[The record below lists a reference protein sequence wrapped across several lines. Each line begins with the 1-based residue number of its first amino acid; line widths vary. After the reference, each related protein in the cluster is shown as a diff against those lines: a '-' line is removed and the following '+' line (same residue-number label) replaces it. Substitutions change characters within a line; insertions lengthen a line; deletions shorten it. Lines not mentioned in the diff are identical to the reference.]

1 MKTRNVF
8 KKGENGGA
16 GKDFKI
22 CYDSKTTVAQT
33 LFLGCSVKS
42 FNSSLGWGAES
53 SRLTVELVYDQ
64 CAYPILKDGDGNRV
78 SRNWPPN
85 HFSDIVSG
93 KADDLPIDENG
104 NSLVPGKVFYYPD
117 KNSQK
122 IISEYYYEKDPGFYA
137 DMEDP
142 DKNMEIIG
150 CPVYFKYNTFE
161 FFGIV
166 KSWERKIDANSVKSY
181 SVMIESPSSLLSQTQ
196 VILGDYTGGIFV
208 KDSSGY
214 GYPSHSYAYPP
225 DGYVGKIREQMMP
238 NVVNVYGY
246 LEDATNLV
254 NNLPLDPNTGDPQY
268 RFGRSGRTDEGI
280 GANLTILAIGEL
292 LGYTDPFKYHKI
304 LRYAPFGR
312 MVGPAPK
319 KRTDGSDV
327 DKSDYSEG
335 NKPFMGLFEPI
346 VTPDNEKRSLYAINL
361 SEVLNLV
368 PHYYRISDN
377 KMSILDL
384 VNKICSDSGRELYI
398 DMFVS
403 IENSG
408 VYPVIRVRTIDRL
421 SQPVSDAV
429 DSYVQQLSSD
439 KKYISSYS
447 KGEEYNSDKHVR
459 SMYIGGKQQ
468 RLYQVKNIKYAKK
481 QSTLRY
487 NALTDSFIEIDHSIL
502 QQYRFPD
509 PSSPR
514 NPNHYLQSTQGE
526 LFGRIKKPTDFF
538 FSQLFEKQIDKGN
551 YSRVVNLGPIGI
563 FPSIFPSSDTDS
575 ICPYFGNNDFTGLV
589 RKVYKDPKGF
599 LVEFTT
605 TEIAAA
611 MGISAQA
618 TDYVRV
624 SETELRAAMAGIDQY
639 IGFLSAVL
647 TDYYELVKT
656 NPRLLNESILDTWT
670 KVFRPIFGLANF
682 PISMNYGILKAFNNR
697 NNAQGGNQAV
707 PNTPTSAYMT
717 DNVAYNTIVKLQQ
730 YLKKIGDE
738 YYGKAYMVNVPTPA
752 YWTDATEYRPLV
764 KVADG
769 SNGPILR
776 PGDRIQIG
784 TDANGSPIYMKS
796 GTQKT
801 YFSFEPAD
809 SAWEEYGN
817 YIDDTI
823 VVGESSLYSLLED
836 NGTIPPIIGFNNN
849 PQYNYGKNFNRTVW
863 TARKDGNI
871 GSIYDDFFQFWKYDI
886 FKTASAAFD
895 EAYEQYQT
903 DPSWENGLILSDN
916 ADNVIIK
923 KYNSSATDAFNK
935 TIPSDLISKA
945 YVKGNLK
952 KELAAYVTEGGAKIA
967 KLIVTIDPVFINPI
981 NPGSLSVTAA
991 AVEFLAGYYLGDS
1004 AVRAQKILSLADM
1017 FDPTKNGNFNHD
1029 ASDSSNKQYK
1039 NMSIAPKAAIPS
1051 FAALPLILNGY
1062 VYGPWINAPDL
1073 QQSSIFKDNTAKRLE
1088 NLVGG
1093 AKVEIDNELVPW
1105 NYGSMAILDEV
1116 ARLLVGQD
1124 NNYQLKTETGQITIA
1139 GFPDKQ
1145 LGDELKSSAYTLR
1158 GPTITS
1164 INMQIG
1170 DNVPTTT
1177 YTFRT
1182 FTRKFTLFN
1191 KESADRLKNAAQ
1203 NTIRLQKEMR
1213 KNAQETLNKLKN
1225 ISNGLF
1231 LPTTAT
1237 NPILASKL
1245 TAYSPMAVMVGY
1257 SRPYISPKKN
1267 RNQVSPLRA
1276 GTWTFD
1282 SLKMQT
1288 NVTMQDYR
1296 ELPQEYDNL
1305 YSTKAIMS
1313 LDGLFSPIS
1322 FYPTP
1327 YGSTTA
1333 YKKYKTDFCP
1343 ICGGTKHYKEY
1354 NISYYCNYCEREEDS
1369 VNNDEEEEGSSGT
1382 EIPPYIISSG
1392 DDSSIIRNLPLVK
1405 NLIQTKTAG
1414 KIDYKS
1420 LNPIIMP
1427 VGELRN
1433 SSAQDNDFNAHHI
1446 DVIARGQVPMQGS
1459 ISTTDNLAIDQGG
1472 LEFFDLNNASS
1483 DIDAN
1488 GLVFDRQANIPE
1500 QINMFN
1506 LRFLGL
1512 RGPLVMAGWGYDT
1525 EGFPVPNAS
1534 GEPKAINADGFPFKI
1549 RDLDDLQG
1557 SFDPNYEGT
1566 ILGKNQVI
1574 VSGKW
1579 SKPKKEDKFLKG
1591 WGLRPDLWP
1600 VGPIDLRWD
1609 ENRRVW
1615 IPGKSDPFVNIQLED
1630 DLVPPYPARAFL
1642 NDFDR
1647 QSPLPSG
1654 LRRMIFVKDPDDEY
1668 AAPRGAKFLCKY
1680 NYTTGFYEPVNKVS
1694 ITVTGLIINSNT
1706 ARISFLFSRGNLD
1719 YTQENITPDPI
1730 EVQYSNPLGFDVE
1743 FDSVGI
1749 FTYFNQGWMLSAA
1762 KNKGCS

>member
-1 MKTRNVF
+1 METINVF
-8 KKGENGGA
+8 KEGKNGGP
-16 GKDFKI
+16 GKNFRI
-22 CYDSKTTVAQT
+22 CYDPKTIVAQT

-64 CAYPILKDGDGNRV
+64 CAYPILKDGTGNIIPRD
-78 SRNWPPN
+78 WPTN
-85 HFSDIVSG
+85 HFLNTISG
-93 KADDLPIDENG
+93 NGGKPLPIDENS

-117 KNSQK
+117 KNTKK
-122 IISEYYYEKDPGFYA
+122 IVSDYYYEKDPGFYA

-142 DKNMEIIG
+142 NKNMEIIG

-166 KSWERKIDANSVKSY
+166 KSWERKIDSSSVKSY

-208 KDSSGY
+208 KDSTGY
-214 GYPSHSYAYPP
+214 GYPSHSYSPN
-225 DGYVGKIREQMMP
+225 GYVGKIKDQMMP

-246 LEDATNLV
+246 LEDNTSLV
-254 NNLPLDPNTGDPQY
+254 TNLPLDPNTGDPQY

-280 GANLTILAIGEL
+280 SANLAILAIGEL
-292 LGYTDPFKYHKI
+292 LGYTDPFLHQKI

-319 KRTDGSDV
+319 KRIDGLDIV
-327 DKSDYSEG
+327 KSDYSEG
-335 NKPFMGLFEPI
+335 NKPFMGLLESI
-346 VTPDNEKRSLYAINL
+346 RTPDSEQRSLYAINL

-368 PHYYRISDN
+368 PDYYRISDN

-398 DMFVS
+398 DMFFS
-403 IENSG
+403 IEDSG
-408 VYPVIRVRTIDRL
+408 TYPVIRVRTIDRL
-421 SQPVSDAV
+421 SQPVSEAV
-429 DSYVQQLSSD
+429 DSYIDELSSN

-468 RLYQVKNIKYAKK
+468 RLYQVKNKKYANK
-481 QSTLRY
+481 QATLRY
-487 NALTDSFIEIDHSIL
+487 NALTDSFIEIDHSIK

-514 NPNHYLQSTQGE
+514 NPKYYAQDTRGS
-526 LFGRIKKPTDFF
+526 LFARLKLPTTTFTNTEI
-538 FSQLFEKQIDKGN
+538 FENPITRGN
-551 YSRVVNLGPIGI
+551 YYPVVSLGPIGAI
-563 FPSIFPSSDTDS
+563 FDKFPASDTDA

-589 RKVYKDPKGF
+589 RKVYRDARGF

-605 TEIAAA
+605 TELAAA
-611 MGISAQA
+611 MNIIAQA
-618 TDYVRV
+618 TDNVLV

-639 IGFLSAVL
+639 IGFLTAVL
-647 TDYYELVKT
+647 TDYTELGKL
-656 NPRLLNESILDTWT
+656 NPGLLNQSILDTWT
-670 KVFRPIFGLANF
+670 KVLKPIFGSNF
-682 PISMNYGILKAFNNR
+682 PISMNYGILKTFNNR

-752 YWTDATEYRPLV
+752 YWVDSVDYQPLL
-764 KVADG
+764 
-769 SNGPILR
+769 SNGNL
-776 PGDRIQIG
+776 GDKIQIG
-784 TDANGSPIYMKS
+784 TNSNGNPIYMKS

-823 VVGESSLYSLLED
+823 VIGESSLYSLLED

-863 TARKDGNI
+863 TARRDGNM

-903 DPSWENGLILSDN
+903 DPSWEKGLILSDN

-923 KYNSSATDAFNK
+923 PYDQIGQQQTDAFGK
-935 TIPSDLISKA
+935 TIPPELITKA
-945 YVKGNLK
+945 YVKGSLK
-952 KELAAYVTEGGAKIA
+952 KELGYYITGGGAEIA

-991 AVEFLAGYYLGDS
+991 AVEFLAGYYLGES
-1004 AVRAQKILSLADM
+1004 AVRGQKILSLADM
-1017 FDPTKNGNFNHD
+1017 FDPNRQGSFNPD

-1073 QQSSIFKDNTAKRLE
+1073 QKQSIFKDHYDKRLE

-1093 AKVEIDNELVPW
+1093 AKVEIDTELVPW

-1124 NNYQLKTETGQITIA
+1124 NNYQIKTETGQITIA
-1139 GFPDKQ
+1139 GFPDRQ
-1145 LGDELKSSAYTLR
+1145 LADELKASSYTLR

-1191 KESADRLKNAAQ
+1191 KESADRLKNSAQ
-1203 NTIRLQKEMR
+1203 STIKLQKEMR

-1225 ISNGLF
+1225 ISNSMF
-1231 LPTTAT
+1231 LPTTMT

-1245 TAYSPMAVMVGY
+1245 TAYSPMGVMVGY
-1257 SRPYISPKKN
+1257 SRPYISPKQN
-1267 RNQVSPLRA
+1267 RNNVNPFRA
-1276 GTWTFD
+1276 GKWTID

-1333 YKKYKTDFCP
+1333 YKKYVQTFCP
-1343 ICGGTKHYKEY
+1343 VCGGTKHYKEN
-1354 NISYYCNYCEREEDS
+1354 NISYYCNFCEDPTASSTSNTEEDL
-1369 VNNDEEEEGSSGT
+1369 GSGT
-1382 EIPPYIISSG
+1382 EIPPYIIASG

-1446 DVIARGQVPMQGS
+1446 DIVARGQVPMLGS
-1459 ISTTDNLAIDQGG
+1459 ISESDNTAIDQDG
-1472 LEFFDLNNASS
+1472 LEYYDLNNAAS

-1488 GLVFDRQANIPE
+1488 GLAFDRQAKL
-1500 QINMFN
+1500 QQQVNMFN

-1534 GEPKAINADGFPFKI
+1534 GEPKEINSEGFPRKI
-1549 RDLDDLQG
+1549 KDLNDLQG
-1557 SFDPNYEGT
+1557 SFDPDYEGVV
-1566 ILGKNQVI
+1566 LGKNQVI
-1574 VSGKW
+1574 ESGRW
-1579 SKPKKEDKFLKG
+1579 TKPKKEDKFLKG

-1615 IPGKSDPFVNIQLED
+1615 IPGKSDPFVNVQLED

-1654 LRRMIFVKDPDDEY
+1654 LRRMIFVKDPSDEY
-1668 AAPRGAKFLCKY
+1668 GAPRGAKLLCKY
-1680 NYTTGFYEPVNKVS
+1680 NYNTGFYEPVNKIN
-1694 ITVTGLIINSNT
+1694 ITATGVFINSNT
-1706 ARISFLFSRGNLD
+1706 ARIAFVFDRGSLD
-1719 YTQENITPDPI
+1719 YTEEQITPDPI
-1730 EVQYSNPLGFDVE
+1730 EIQFSNPIGYNITYNNP
-1743 FDSVGI
+1743 GI
-1749 FTYFNQGWMLSAA
+1749 FMYLSEGWTLLAA
-1762 KNKGCS
+1762 KGC